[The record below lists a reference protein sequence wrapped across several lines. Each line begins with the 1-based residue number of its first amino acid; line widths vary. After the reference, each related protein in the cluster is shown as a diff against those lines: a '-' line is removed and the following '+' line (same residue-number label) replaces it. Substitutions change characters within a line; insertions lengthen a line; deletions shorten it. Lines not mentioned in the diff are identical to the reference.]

1 MKYQVIEHAL
11 NYNTGLYEWVIEFS
25 DDPEG
30 HRVAAEH
37 PDTIHEYFNGANK
50 FYFGFPRDFIEND
63 FSEKDALTYL
73 RRKIEREGKP
83 KGFIEA

>member
-37 PDTIHEYFNGANK
+37 PDTIHEYFNG
-50 FYFGFPRDFIEND
+50 GFVKTSPRDFIEND
-63 FSEKDALTYL
+63 FSENDALTYL
-73 RRKIEREGKP
+73 RRKIEREGRP
-83 KGFIEA
+83 NEFIEA